1 MSKTIIVTG
10 SSGEIGL
17 AICKK
22 LIESKY
28 FVVGIDNKKSKI
40 KSNFFE
46 SIIIDL
52 EKISSN
58 ENYHQKHKKKIK
70 KIIKQKKIYGLI
82 NSAAFQVFK
91 DFKRLSFKDLKK
103 SLDINFFSFFRL
115 FRLVEKDLVVNKG
128 FIINISSIHSSLTKK
143 NFTAYSTS
151 KSALTSLTK
160 SLSIEIGDKITCIC
174 IEPGA
179 IDTAML
185 YKTLNNK
192 KAYKTLEK
200 NIPAQKIAKPED
212 IAKFINFLIESKIRY
227 MNGSIVDISGGVK
240 NILI

>member
-1 MSKTIIVTG
+1 MRKTIIVTG

-28 FVVGIDNKKSKI
+28 FIVGLDNKKPKI

-46 SIIIDL
+46 SIIVDL
-52 EKISSN
+52 EKISSDK
-58 ENYHQKHKKKIK
+58 NYYQKNKKKIE
-70 KIIKQKKIYGLI
+70 KIIKKKKINALI
-82 NSAAFQVFK
+82 NRAAFQVFK
-91 DFKRLSFKDLKK
+91 DFKRLKFKDLKK

-115 FRLVEKDLVVNKG
+115 FRMVEKKLVRNNG

-160 SLSIEIGDKITCIC
+160 SLSIEVGDKITCIC

-179 IDTAML
+179 VDTNML
-185 YKTLNNK
+185 FKTLKDKKVYKTLK
-192 KAYKTLEK
+192 K
-200 NIPAQKIAKPED
+200 NIPVQKIAEPDD
-212 IAKFINFLIESKIRY
+212 IAKFVNFLIESKIRY